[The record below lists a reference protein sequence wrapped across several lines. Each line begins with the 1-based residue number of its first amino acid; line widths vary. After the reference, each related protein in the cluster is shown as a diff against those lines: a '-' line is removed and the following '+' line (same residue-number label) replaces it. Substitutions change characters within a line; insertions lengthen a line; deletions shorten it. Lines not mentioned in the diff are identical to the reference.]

1 MGANFR
7 RDCPERVTE
16 SLLAHPVS
24 CYAGKAK
31 TGNLRA
37 GDTMLVGRPSEIIP
51 QVYQLPLF
59 GTSALLLAEET
70 LTVIDGGWRGN
81 GSRIMIH
88 LRRLGRS
95 PEEISYIIP
104 THGHP
109 DHIGGIAHLRENS
122 PGRVAAHEAEPA
134 GMPATDRAPA
144 KAGRLGSLEPLL
156 ARLFAP
162 LLSPFKPPP
171 FPVDIPLQDGSRL
184 SPLGGMEVVHTPGHT
199 ADSISLHFPSRGLLM
214 VGDALQCRGGR
225 LDLPS
230 RWFSSDLNQARESV
244 RRLAQLDFEVLC
256 FSHFPPIK
264 KSASRFLRQFAD
276 SLD

>member
-1 MGANFR
+1 M
-7 RDCPERVTE
+7 
-16 SLLAHPVS
+16 LA
-24 CYAGKAK
+24 
-31 TGNLRA
+31 
-37 GDTMLVGRPSEIIP
+37 GRPSEIIP

-59 GTSALLLAEET
+59 GSSALLLAEDT

-81 GSRIMIH
+81 GARIVKH

-95 PEEISYIIP
+95 PQEISYIIP

-122 PGRVAAHEAEPA
+122 SGRVAAHEAELV
-134 GMPATDRAPA
+134 GLLGDHKRISSNA
-144 KAGRLGSLEPLL
+144 KHHGVSAQLL
-156 ARLFAP
+156 DSFP
-162 LLSPFKPPP
+162 NPFKPRP

-184 SPLGGMEVVHTPGHT
+184 SPLGGMEVVHSPGHT
-199 ADSISLHFPSRGLLM
+199 PGSISLHFPSRGLLM

-225 LDLPS
+225 LELPS
-230 RWFSSDLNQARESV
+230 RWFSSDLDQARESV

-264 KSASRFLRQFAD
+264 KGASRVLRQFAD